1 MLARSTIKTNAETIV
16 DRESVTSCTQQL
28 ETGTGSVLEG
38 NSMSLEPLFCAFA
51 SSAEELDKIS
61 EVIASTPWDGDLAR
75 AREGRLCVC
84 NMMGVQMISNP
95 ASSSGTYTIRH
106 IHSSQYLC
114 PYNLPFM
121 LFKVSVPMTFI
132 SCSKIF
138 SYSFLRYPMRL
149 I

>member
-16 DRESVTSCTQQL
+16 DQKSVNSCTQQL
-28 ETGTGSVLEG
+28 ETGNWTETGTGTGSVIEC

-51 SSAEELDKIS
+51 SSVEELDKMS

-95 ASSSGTYTIRH
+95 ASSAGT
-106 IHSSQYLC
+106 
-114 PYNLPFM
+114 
-121 LFKVSVPMTFI
+121 
-132 SCSKIF
+132 
-138 SYSFLRYPMRL
+138 
-149 I
+149 